1 MTQSNYMTQLDRDRG
16 TELDGGGEPD
26 IPLEE
31 AFAVVGW
38 TTATS
43 SITAPPA
50 TAADAATRS
59 PDPEAM
65 ATTFPGG
72 GAAIARTGTAGAPPA
87 TRAGAARQHAAAFS

>member
-16 TELDGGGEPD
+16 TELDGGGEPG

-38 TTATS
+38 TAATS

-72 GAAIARTGTAGAPPA
+72 GAAIARTGTA
-87 TRAGAARQHAAAFS
+87 AARQHADAFS